1 MSEYIF
7 PFNTCEKPNK
17 NGLARQPYSSL
28 FNLINCI
35 IIFYFLL
42 YTKNTHTFILL
53 FSILCFEIFHSFS
66 HIIHIRGSIQTNIVH
81 ILTYCMNLSL
91 FYVFYSYTK
100 KLPSNVFI
108 LYILTLVFFDI
119 YSLFNLSLFFYILS
133 QAIITISLLLY
144 YFPLLPKFIK
154 KSIYQIIFF
163 IVIGMVLVANE
174 SYNCQKMLSFYPHFP
189 YHIFIEII
197 IIILFYIICSN
208 FYKL

>member
-1 MSEYIF
+1 MSEYTF

-17 NGLARQPYSSL
+17 NGVAQPYSSL

-42 YTKNTHTFILL
+42 HANNMHTFILF
-53 FSILCFEIFHSFS
+53 FSILCFELFHSFS
-66 HIIHIRGSIQTNIVH
+66 HIIHIHGSLQTNVVH

-100 KLPSNVFI
+100 KMPSNMFI
-108 LYILTLVFFDI
+108 LYLITLVFFDI
-119 YSLFNLSLFFYILS
+119 YSLLNLSLVFYILS

-144 YFPLLPKFIK
+144 YFPLLPAFIK
-154 KSIYQIIFF
+154 KSIYQIIFLIGIAIF
-163 IVIGMVLVANE
+163 LVINE
-174 SYNCQKMLSFYPHFP
+174 QYNCEKMLSIYPHFP

-197 IIILFYIICSN
+197 VIILFYVICSN